1 MKNVI
6 HVNIEKQI
14 LEGIKTMTRRYL
26 VTVAALVDADPDTV
40 QSQINQFTS
49 RVVGITH
56 LPLSTKIKLLPTKEE
71 LDKMDKRE
79 VEKWQ
84 RRIQRNF

>member
-1 MKNVI
+1 
-6 HVNIEKQI
+6 
-14 LEGIKTMTRRYL
+14 MTRRYL
-26 VTVAALVDADPDTV
+26 VTVTALVDADPDTV
-40 QSQINQFTS
+40 QSQTNQFTS
-49 RVVGITH
+49 RVVSITH
-56 LPLSTKIKLLPTKEE
+56 LPLKTKIQLLPTKEE